1 MPMQSLASIEAPPA
15 VDDGRP
21 HADSLVRG
29 GTLGLAPEAVLRR
42 YASLAELSAADVAL
56 LRSLADAQS
65 SVTPAQE
72 LDREG
77 AASRGPRLILSGW
90 ACRFRMLADGRRMIL
105 TFLLPGDAVGS
116 RRGAPAL
123 ASAAALTPCRVLDA
137 RPLWRA
143 IASNDPA
150 HASLVHAQRILDLLE
165 DCYLLDHVVRL
176 GRQTATERVCHL
188 LLELRWRLQTVG
200 LVHGCEFAL
209 PITQEAIG
217 DAVGL
222 SIVHV
227 NRTLQDLRRRGF
239 IELRRGRIALLE
251 AERMAD
257 IAEFRQPFA
266 ARAGLAAMLA
276 QPSPPTGQP

>member
-1 MPMQSLASIEAPPA
+1 MPMQSQASIEAPSA
-15 VDDGRP
+15 IDSGRP
-21 HADSLVRG
+21 HADTLARG
-29 GTLGLAPEAVLRR
+29 AFSLAPEAALRR

-56 LRSLADAQS
+56 LRSLSDTQTCVSAG
-65 SVTPAQE
+65 QE

-77 AASRGPRLILSGW
+77 ASSRGPRLILSGW
-90 ACRFRMLADGRRMIL
+90 ACRFRMLADGRRMIF

-116 RRGAPAL
+116 RRCAPAL
-123 ASAAALTPCRVLDA
+123 ASAAALTPCRVIDA
-137 RPLWRA
+137 RPVWRA
-143 IASNDPA
+143 IASHDPA
-150 HASLVHAQRILDLLE
+150 HANLAHAQHILDLLD
-165 DCYLLDHVVRL
+165 DCYLLDHIVRL
-176 GRQTATERVCHL
+176 GRQTAIERVCHL
-188 LLELRWRLQTVG
+188 LLELRWRLQAVG
-200 LVHGCEFAL
+200 LVHGREFAL

-239 IELRRGRIALLE
+239 IELRRGRIALIE

-266 ARAGLAAMLA
+266 ARAGLSALLA
-276 QPSPPTGQP
+276 PPSPPTGQP